1 MSDHRYLCELYGLES
16 SRSHELADVILEED
30 EKKLREGEENLSL
43 DAGRL
48 VHLVLLT
55 PDSPAKVVKVEFNK
69 VLDKPLEFLR
79 FNRLLGKS
87 QVDPGQWFLEKG
99 YTVRSRKINGHW
111 FQVAFS
117 RGNLVRSEM
126 VEYLRKHTDLDF
138 DESKVDDGR
147 CQTFEGA

>member
-1 MSDHRYLCELYGLES
+1 M
-16 SRSHELADVILEED
+16 
-30 EKKLREGEENLSL
+30 LSL
-43 DAGRL
+43 DFGRL

-55 PDSPAKVVKVEFNK
+55 PDSPAKVYKVEFNK
-69 VLDKPLEFLR
+69 VLDEPLEFQR
-79 FNRLLGKS
+79 FNRLLGKA
-87 QVDPGQWFLEKG
+87 QDDPGQWFLEKG

-111 FQVAFS
+111 FQVAFG

-138 DESKVDDGR
+138 DDSKVDDGR